1 MTLYCCVC
9 LCTFCFVAFVKDDG
23 GPPNMKIKT
32 LSLFTGTGGIELG
45 FQDFAEPI
53 GYCDSSQ
60 SSRNPLEKLM
70 LKGHITTAP
79 VYPDVC
85 GINPASLPRGIQLA
99 TGGFPCQDASIAG
112 KMLGLHGVRT
122 PLFRTMLQICND
134 AEIPLIFLEN
144 VEGLLGP
151 AMKAGCCW
159 HPNPRPPAERTV
171 PTSGGPC
178 L

>member
-1 MTLYCCVC
+1 
-9 LCTFCFVAFVKDDG
+9 
-23 GPPNMKIKT
+23 MKIKT
-32 LSLFTGTGGIELG
+32 LSLFTGTAGIELG

-60 SSRNPLEKLM
+60 SSRNLLEKLM
-70 LKGHITTAP
+70 LNGHITTAP

-134 AEIPLIFLEN
+134 AEIHLIFLEN

-151 AMKAGCCW
+151 AMKLAAVGTRTRDPPPNAQYPPLAGHVCSAVTHCSAKDT
-159 HPNPRPPAERTV
+159 RR
-171 PTSGGPC
+171 
-178 L
+178 